1 MNKNNEV
8 NQDKDPALQLFVV
21 LSRAYK
27 TLMEHAKQDIMRYK
41 LNPTEFAVLELLY
54 NKGAQ
59 PIQKIGDRILLA
71 SGSITYVVDK
81 LEKKE
86 YLIRKPCP
94 EDRRVTYAEITKK
107 GKDLMDTIFPEH
119 MEAIKK
125 MMEALD
131 KEEMVVTTRSL
142 KKLGIKAK
150 EKA

>member
-1 MNKNNEV
+1 
-8 NQDKDPALQLFVV
+8 
-21 LSRAYK
+21 
-27 TLMEHAKQDIMRYK
+27 
-41 LNPTEFAVLELLY
+41 LY
-54 NKGAQ
+54 NKGTQ

-81 LEKKE
+81 LEEKE

-94 EDRRVTYAEITKK
+94 EDGRVTYAEITKK
-107 GKDLMDTIFPEH
+107 GKDLIDTIFPEH
-119 MEAIKK
+119 MEAIKEVI
-125 MMEALD
+125 EALD